1 MAVPITSIMIFAGF
15 MITPALVLQLA
26 TIREWDHFSSF
37 FSEVGAYCLVLTR
50 KLIRQFYL
58 VSDLSIAVN
67 LANNTVKGTCRPLVD
82 LEFGFLSRIGGLF

>member
-1 MAVPITSIMIFAGF
+1 MSISITGITIFAGF
-15 MITPALVLQLA
+15 MITPALIMQ
-26 TIREWDHFSSF
+26 FSSF